1 MAIYAKSATKEG
13 LTALIKDFYCGSNIS
28 LHGKGETYHVHN
40 AKGKIDGVI
49 VEKIRG
55 NWCFGNTVNA

>member
-1 MAIYAKSATKEG
+1 MAIYAKSATVSG
-13 LTALIKDFYCGSNIS
+13 LTALIKEFYCGSDIS
-28 LHGKGETYHVHN
+28 LKKSSDTIYHVQN

-55 NWCFGNTVNA
+55 NWCFGNTVN